1 MKGNEMKKFGIIA
14 AVVAM
19 GIGLSACGEMVEV
32 PPAHAGKIMT
42 KEGLQPEVYPPSKF
56 RLPVC
61 VAFCDKLYV
70 VETSDKSYQETFSV
84 FMPKDQLNMSFDVRL
99 NGSIPS
105 DSRLISSILDRIPV
119 ESSFNESSYHGV
131 VTAIRVY
138 ETYAQPVVRSVI
150 RDIMTQYTIDE
161 VASNRESINAEM
173 QAALTAALANIPFR
187 ANTAQLA
194 DVQFPDVIVTAKEA
208 AKEREIAIQRQEA
221 DNQIRFRKLK
231 ADLEAA
237 KQQRAID
244 REKAEAVREQNEIYA
259 QSVTDKFI
267 EWRKLEVLESL
278 AASGATVFVPYSSLD
293 EVGISNRMLNR
304 Q

>member
-1 MKGNEMKKFGIIA
+1 MKGSSMKKFGIVSA
-14 AVVAM
+14 LVLLS
-19 GIGLSACGEMVEV
+19 IGLSACGETVEV

-42 KEGLQPEVYPPSKF
+42 KEGLQPEVFPPSKF
-56 RLPVC
+56 RLPFC

-70 VETSDKSYQETFSV
+70 VETSDKSYRETFTV
-84 FMPKDQLNMSFDVRL
+84 FMPKDQLNMTFDVRL

-105 DSRLISSILDRIPV
+105 DSRLISTILDRIPV
-119 ESSFNESSYHGV
+119 ESAFEQNYHGV
-131 VTAIRVY
+131 VTANRVY

-161 VASNRESINAEM
+161 VAANREAINTEM
-173 QAALTAALANIPFR
+173 QSALTAALSNIPFR

-194 DVQFPDVIVTAKEA
+194 DVQFPDVIVKAKEA

-278 AASGATVFVPYSSLD
+278 AGSGATVFVPYSSLD